1 MNWKRI
7 VARTAIIFSILAVV
21 GIGVGRLFLDQWH
34 RFEPIP
40 TDPSGPIIDQ
50 IERHGLTPVS
60 VTAVHDL
67 TLPEGIGYLYVAETT
82 LDRTALIANPPSLEG
97 KPISVL
103 HESLIQN
110 HLQGSETLAVT
121 PDGHEYAVGIAIAQP
136 VFPYRVGVPA
146 FITGLAAAVLAWV
159 ALAVWIYLDA
169 RSSGSVTAIGWGL
182 LGLLAAPLALAVW
195 IISRRSQGPVEPVVC
210 PGCGSDTPK
219 DAVFCVRCGHGL
231 RPTCPECRRPVET
244 DWGYC
249 GACGANLSE

>member
-7 VARTAIIFSILAVV
+7 VARTAIISSILAVV

-34 RFEPIP
+34 RFEAIP
-40 TDPSGPIIDQ
+40 ADPSGPIIEQ
-50 IERHGLTPVS
+50 IERNGFTPAS

-67 TLPEGIGYLYVAETT
+67 SLPEGVSYLYIAETSGN
-82 LDRTALIANPPSLEG
+82 RTALAANPPSLQG
-97 KPISVL
+97 QLISKL
-103 HESLIQN
+103 HESLIPN
-110 HLQGSETLAVT
+110 HLQGSESLAVA
-121 PDGHEYAVGIAIAQP
+121 PDGHEYAVGIATSQP
-136 VFPYRVGVPA
+136 VLPYRFGAPA
-146 FITGLAAAVLAWV
+146 FFTGLLAAAVAWV
-159 ALAVWIYLDA
+159 ALGVWIYLDA

-182 LGLLAAPLALAVW
+182 LGLLAAPLAMAVW
-195 IISRRSQGPVEPVVC
+195 LISRRGQPEPVIC
-210 PGCGSDTPK
+210 PGCGSETPK